1 MEHLEV
7 SPLDQHP
14 LDGVETDLG
23 TGQRATGLLC
33 GKALPSSYTIGYGGY
48 YYSGKA
54 GMKAVFKGKSDRYRE
69 QILSLRRHLHQ
80 FPELSGEEHNTSET
94 VQERLDGHGI
104 TFTTGY
110 AKTGVLG
117 AIEGGRRGKTV
128 ALRADMDALPIREEN
143 DHPFVSQVDGVMH
156 ACGHDAHTA
165 MLVGAGWLLEDAKD
179 ELPGRVLLVFQPA
192 EENSPTGGARR
203 MMKEGVFGEHR
214 PDVIFAQHVSPE
226 LPVGQVGVRR
236 GAITGA
242 SDRFKVTIEGEGGH
256 ASKPHQT
263 IDAIVVA
270 NQVINSLQTVVSR
283 DVDPLRSAVLTIGKI
298 RGGIRYNAIA
308 QRATLEGTIR
318 TFLPS
323 TKEKVKER
331 FHAIVR
337 GVAES
342 MEASARIKYLDGY
355 PATINTPQWA
365 QRVRKTAQELLGD
378 DATPE
383 IEPSL
388 GGEDFGRFLLDYP
401 GAYFRLGTASPDA
414 PEKRRLHDSRFD
426 IDEAAL
432 GPGTELLAQ
441 LAADTLYQLED
452 R

>member
-1 MEHLEV
+1 MAE
-7 SPLDQHP
+7 
-14 LDGVETDLG
+14 
-23 TGQRATGLLC
+23 
-33 GKALPSSYTIGYGGY
+33 
-48 YYSGKA
+48 
-54 GMKAVFKGKSDRYRE
+54 MKPAFKGKSDAYRE
-69 QILSLRRHLHQ
+69 RILSLRRHLHR
-80 FPELSGEEHNTSET
+80 FPELSGEERDTSET
-94 VQERLDGHGI
+94 VQEKLDDHGI
-104 TFTTGY
+104 PFTTGY
-110 AKTGVLG
+110 ARTGVLG
-117 AIEGGRRGKTV
+117 VVEGGRPGKTV

-143 DHPFVSQVDGVMH
+143 DHPFVSKVDGVMH

-165 MLVGAGWLLEDAKD
+165 MLVGAGWLLDDVKE

-192 EENSPTGGARR
+192 EEASPTGGARR
-203 MMKEGVFGEHR
+203 MMKGGVFREHS
-214 PDVIFAQHVSPE
+214 PDVIFAQHVSPD

-270 NQVINSLQTVVSR
+270 NQIINSLQTVVSR
-283 DVDPLRSAVLTIGKI
+283 DVDPLRSAVLTVGKI
-298 RGGIRYNAIA
+298 RGGTRYNAIA

-318 TFLPS
+318 TFSPD
-323 TKEKVKER
+323 TKERVKER

-337 GVAES
+337 GVVGS

-355 PATINTPQWA
+355 PATVNTPEWA
-365 QRVRKTAQELLGD
+365 ERVRKTAQDLLGD

-388 GGEDFGRFLLDYP
+388 GGEDFGRFLLEYP
-401 GAYFRLGTASPDA
+401 GAYFRLGTASSND

-432 GPGTELLAQ
+432 KPGTELFAQ

-452 R
+452 RHNGGRS

>member
-1 MEHLEV
+1 MAE
-7 SPLDQHP
+7 
-14 LDGVETDLG
+14 
-23 TGQRATGLLC
+23 
-33 GKALPSSYTIGYGGY
+33 
-48 YYSGKA
+48 
-54 GMKAVFKGKSDRYRE
+54 MKPAFKGKSDAYRE
-69 QILSLRRHLHQ
+69 RILSLRRHLHR
-80 FPELSGEEHNTSET
+80 FPELSGEERDTSET
-94 VQERLDGHGI
+94 VQEKLDDHGI
-104 TFTTGY
+104 PFTTGY
-110 AKTGVLG
+110 ARTGVLG
-117 AIEGGRRGKTV
+117 VVEGGRPGKTV

-143 DHPFVSQVDGVMH
+143 DHPFVSKVDGVMH

-165 MLVGAGWLLEDAKD
+165 MLVGAGWLLDDVKE

-192 EENSPTGGARR
+192 EEASPTGGARR
-203 MMKEGVFGEHR
+203 MMKGGVFREHSL
-214 PDVIFAQHVSPE
+214 DVIFAQHVSPD

-270 NQVINSLQTVVSR
+270 NQIINSLQTVVSR
-283 DVDPLRSAVLTIGKI
+283 DVDPLRSAVLTVGKI
-298 RGGIRYNAIA
+298 RGGTRYNAIA

-318 TFLPS
+318 TFSPD
-323 TKEKVKER
+323 TKERVKER

-337 GVAES
+337 GVVGS

-355 PATINTPQWA
+355 PATVNTPEWA
-365 QRVRKTAQELLGD
+365 ERVRKTAQDLLGD

-388 GGEDFGRFLLDYP
+388 GGEDFGRFLLEYP
-401 GAYFRLGTASPDA
+401 GAYFRLGTASSND

-426 IDEAAL
+426 IEEAAL
-432 GPGTELLAQ
+432 KPGTELFAQ

-452 R
+452 RHNGGRS

>member
-1 MEHLEV
+1 MV
-7 SPLDQHP
+7 
-14 LDGVETDLG
+14 
-23 TGQRATGLLC
+23 R
-33 GKALPSSYTIGYGGY
+33 
-48 YYSGKA
+48 
-54 GMKAVFKGKSDRYRE
+54 MKPAFKGRADAYAE
-69 QILSLRRHLHQ
+69 QVLALRRHLHR
-80 FPELSGEEHNTSET
+80 FPELSGEEHGTSET
-94 VQERLDGHGI
+94 VQRKLEEHDI
-104 TFTTGY
+104 PFTAGY
-110 AKTGVLG
+110 AGTGVLG
-117 AIEGGRRGKTV
+117 VVEGGRQGRTV
-128 ALRADMDALPIREEN
+128 ALRADMDALPIPEEN
-143 DHPFVSQVDGVMH
+143 DHDFVSEVEGVMH

-165 MLVGAGWLLEDAKD
+165 MLVGAGWLLRDVRD

-192 EENSPTGGARR
+192 EEASPTGGAQR
-203 MMKEGVFGEHR
+203 MMREGVFGEHR

-226 LPVGQVGVRR
+226 LPVGRVGVRG

-283 DVDPLRSAVLTIGKI
+283 DVDPLRSAVLTVGKI
-298 RGGIRYNAIA
+298 RGGTRYNAIA

-318 TFLPS
+318 TFSPE
-323 TKEKVKER
+323 TKERVKER
-331 FHAIVR
+331 FHTIVR

-342 MEASARIKYLDGY
+342 MEASVRIRYLDGY
-355 PATINTPQWA
+355 PATMNTPEWA
-365 QRVRKTAQELLGD
+365 ERVRKTAQELLGEG
-378 DATPE
+378 ATPE

-388 GGEDFGRFLLDYP
+388 GGEDFGRFLLEYP
-401 GAYFRLGTASPDA
+401 GAYFRLGTASPHTRDR
-414 PEKRRLHDSRFD
+414 KRLHDSRFD

-441 LAADTLYQLED
+441 LVADTLYQLDD

>member
-1 MEHLEV
+1 M
-7 SPLDQHP
+7 
-14 LDGVETDLG
+14 
-23 TGQRATGLLC
+23 
-33 GKALPSSYTIGYGGY
+33 
-48 YYSGKA
+48 A
-54 GMKAVFKGKSDRYRE
+54 GMKAAFKGKGESYRE
-69 QILSLRRHLHQ
+69 QVLSLRRHLHQ
-80 FPELSGEEHNTSET
+80 FPELSGEEHATSET
-94 VQERLDGHGI
+94 VQEKLDEHGI
-104 TFTTGY
+104 PFTTGY

-117 AIEGGRRGKTV
+117 VVEGGRPGKTV
-128 ALRADMDALPIREEN
+128 ALRADMDALPIQEEN
-143 DHPFVSQVDGVMH
+143 DHAFVSEVDGVMH

-165 MLVGAGWLLEDAKD
+165 MLVGAGWLLEDVKD

-226 LPVGQVGVRR
+226 LSVGQVGVRR

-256 ASKPHQT
+256 ASKPHQA

-283 DVDPLRSAVLTIGKI
+283 DVDPLRSAVLTVGKI
-298 RGGIRYNAIA
+298 RAGTRYNAIA

-318 TFLPS
+318 TFSPD
-323 TKEKVKER
+323 TKERVKAR
-331 FHAIVR
+331 FHAIVE
-337 GVAES
+337 GVAHS
-342 MEASARIKYLDGY
+342 MEASAHIKYLDGY

-365 QRVRKTAQELLGD
+365 KRVRKTAQDLLGD

-383 IEPSL
+383 IAPSL
-388 GGEDFGRFLLDYP
+388 GGEDFGRFLLEYP
-401 GAYFRLGTASPDA
+401 GAYFRRGTASPDA